1 MRCSVKP
8 VWFATDCAHR
18 EVTVAGNPW
27 TTVRV
32 AAWIILIPGAVFT
45 GCGPSGAPQPRVVRV
60 VVPPP
65 LEVVRAQLE
74 QYVSGQP
81 VDSERELFSAWVNNV
96 RASDPETADWLG
108 KGFAEIEAKPTQVR
122 VVAKKMLERLPP

>member
-8 VWFATDCAHR
+8 FWFATDCAHR
-18 EVTVAGNPW
+18 EVMVVGDPSKAI
-27 TTVRV
+27 RV
-32 AAWIILIPGAVFT
+32 AAWLVLIPGFFFT
-45 GCGPSGAPQPRVVRV
+45 GCGPSGVPQPRVVRV

-65 LEVVRAQLE
+65 LEVVRGQLE
-74 QYVSGQP
+74 HYASGQP

-108 KGFAEIEAKPTQVR
+108 KGFAEIEAKPTQAR
-122 VVAKKMLERLPP
+122 VIAKKMLERLPP